1 MNLIKKLF
9 WGNYRF
15 YSIST
20 SVLFV
25 WMFFLDTNDLSV
37 QYRLWDELSNI
48 KSEKTYY
55 QKKLKELE
63 KEQKTRSTRMVRDGL
78 DAALL
83 DIATFYRD
91 VMMVQAGSSDA
102 LINKE
107 LENEI
112 NAYAANNKAQA
123 TINKIG
129 AIMEAR
135 VNLGHNAAPLLTVEA
150 LMCVLAR

>member
-1 MNLIKKLF
+1 MNLIKQLF

-55 QKKLKELE
+55 QKKLRELE
-63 KEQKTRSTRMVRDGL
+63 KERRLVIGNP
-78 DAALL
+78 ALL
-83 DIATFYRD
+83 EKYAREKYLMKKPKEDIYVVVD
-91 VMMVQAGSSDA
+91 
-102 LINKE
+102 
-107 LENEI
+107 ENNQPIE
-112 NAYAANNKAQA
+112 
-123 TINKIG
+123 
-129 AIMEAR
+129 R
-135 VNLGHNAAPLLTVEA
+135 
-150 LMCVLAR
+150 

>member
-1 MNLIKKLF
+1 MNLIKQLF

-55 QKKLKELE
+55 QKKLRELE
-63 KEQKTRSTRMVRDGL
+63 KERRLVIGNP
-78 DAALL
+78 ALL
-83 DIATFYRD
+83 EKYAREKYLMKKPKEDIFVVVD
-91 VMMVQAGSSDA
+91 ENNQP
-102 LINKE
+102 
-107 LENEI
+107 LEREFFI
-112 NAYAANNKAQA
+112 QTNNKKALS
-123 TINKIG
+123 
-129 AIMEAR
+129 MERAFFIS
-135 VNLGHNAAPLLTVEA
+135 
-150 LMCVLAR
+150 